1 MKYDA
6 DIEKGRKA
14 FAKERKSNKELQRK
28 RKSNKRKLAPYC
40 RRAAKSQKL

>member
-6 DIEKGRKA
+6 DIERGRKEYA
-14 FAKERKSNKELQRK
+14 RERKENKDRQRK

-40 RRAAKSQKL
+40 SRADKSQKL